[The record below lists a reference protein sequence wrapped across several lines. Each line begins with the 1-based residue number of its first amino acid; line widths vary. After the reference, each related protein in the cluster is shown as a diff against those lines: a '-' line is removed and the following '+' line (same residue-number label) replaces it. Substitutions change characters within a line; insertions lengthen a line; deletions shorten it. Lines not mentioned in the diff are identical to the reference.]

1 MLVIDSSVILAA
13 VLPDEESHYAEVVLD
28 QLEEGAIAAHV
39 PALFHLE
46 AANVL
51 AMTQRRQR
59 INARQAIQGMQAIGC
74 LPLAVDTEASFPPAI
89 ERMVPLINTYH
100 LTAYDACYLE
110 LALRRQFQIATLD
123 KSLRAAAEQEK
134 VYYQP

>member
-1 MLVIDSSVILAA
+1 MIVVDSSVILAT
-13 VLPDEESHYAEVVLD
+13 VLPDEQSHYAEDVLN
-28 QLEEGAIAAHV
+28 QLEEGHISAYV

-51 AMTQRRQR
+51 AITQRRQR
-59 INARQAIQGMQAIGC
+59 ITAKQAIQGMQIIGC

-89 ERMVPLINTYH
+89 QRMVPLINTYH

-110 LALRRQFQIATLD
+110 LALRRQFKIATLD
-123 KSLRAAAEQEK
+123 KSLQAATEQEG